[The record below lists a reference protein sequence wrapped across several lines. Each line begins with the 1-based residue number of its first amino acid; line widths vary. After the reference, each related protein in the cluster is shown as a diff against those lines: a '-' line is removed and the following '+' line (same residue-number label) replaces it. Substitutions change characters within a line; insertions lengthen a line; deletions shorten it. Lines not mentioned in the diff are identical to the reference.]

1 MNGHQRCLMG
11 LMPEKISEAL
21 DLKPFQGRQIFQWIH
36 RKGVFDFDAMTNLAK
51 PLRERLKS
59 ERVVQDMHIVNVQV
73 SDDAG
78 ATKVLFEL
86 RDGERV
92 ESVLL
97 RDGDRV
103 TLCLSSQ
110 AGCPLNCA
118 FCATGG
124 GGFRRN
130 LDAGEIAGQ
139 ALLLL
144 AAGEIPREIT
154 PNVVCMGMGE
164 PFLNYDEVV
173 AGIRLLMHPEGLGI
187 GARHITVSTVGVVEG
202 IARFAAEDWQVR
214 LSISLHAAN
223 DELRSQIVPHNR
235 RNGLAQLRDAVR
247 DYGAKTG
254 RQVTM
259 EWTLLDGVND
269 TPKDV
274 QELLAFLR
282 GLKTF
287 VNLIPWNPV
296 PELPFHSSS
305 RANCIAFQQGLE
317 QGGVKATL
325 RRENGGDIAAAC
337 GQLRAQHESETAS

>member
-1 MNGHQRCLMG
+1 MNGHGLRLMG
-11 LMPEKISEAL
+11 LMPEEISSAL
-21 DLKPFQGRQIFQWIH
+21 GLKPFQGRQIFQWIH
-36 RKGVFDFDAMTNLAK
+36 RKGVFDFESMTNLAK
-51 PLRERLKS
+51 PLRERLK
-59 ERVVQDMHIVNVQV
+59 EECTVQDMRIVRTQT
-73 SDDAG
+73 SEALG
-78 ATKVLFEL
+78 AMKVLFEL
-86 RDGERV
+86 HDGERI

-118 FCATGG
+118 FCATGL

-144 AAGEIPREIT
+144 SAGEVPREVS
-154 PNVVCMGMGE
+154 PNVVYMGMGE
-164 PFLNYDEVV
+164 PFLNYDAVV
-173 AGIRLLMHPEGLGI
+173 ASIHLLMHPEGLNI
-187 GARHITVSTVGVVEG
+187 GARRITVSTVGVVDG
-202 IARFAAEDWQVR
+202 IARFANEDWQVR

-223 DELRSQIVPHNR
+223 DELRSRLVPHNR
-235 RNGLAQLRDAVR
+235 ADGLAQLRNALR

-254 RQVTM
+254 RQVTF

-269 TPKDV
+269 SAGDV
-274 QELLAFLR
+274 RELLAFLK
-282 GLKTF
+282 GLKAF

-296 PELPFHSSS
+296 PELPF
-305 RANCIAFQQGLE
+305 RASPRAACIAFQQGIE
-317 QGGVKATL
+317 QAGVKTTL

-337 GQLRAQHESETAS
+337 GQLRALQE

>member
-1 MNGHQRCLMG
+1 MG
-11 LMPEKISEAL
+11 LMPEQITETL
-21 DLKPFQGRQIFQWIH
+21 GLKPFQGRQIFHWIH
-36 RKGVFDFDAMTNLAK
+36 RKGVVDFDAMTNLAK
-51 PLRERLKS
+51 PLRERLK
-59 ERVVQDMHIVNVQV
+59 EECVAQDMRIVNVQV
-73 SDDAG
+73 SEDGG
-78 ATKVLFEL
+78 AAKVLIEL

-118 FCATGG
+118 FCATGAD
-124 GGFRRN
+124 GFRRN

-144 AAGEIPREIT
+144 AAGEVPREVT
-154 PNVVCMGMGE
+154 PNIVCMGMGE
-164 PFLNYDEVV
+164 PFLNYDNLV
-173 AGIRLLMHPEGLGI
+173 AAIHLLMHPEGLEI
-187 GARHITVSTVGVVEG
+187 GARRITVSTVGVVEG

-223 DELRSQIVPHNR
+223 EELRSQLVPYNKKDS
-235 RNGLAQLRDAVR
+235 LARLRDSVR

-254 RQVTM
+254 RQITI

-274 QELLAFLR
+274 RELLAFLR
-282 GLKTF
+282 GLKAF

-296 PELPFHSSS
+296 PGMPFLSST
-305 RANCIAFQQGLE
+305 RANCMNFLQGLE

-337 GQLRAQHESETAS
+337 GQLRAQHEPPTPV

>member
-1 MNGHQRCLMG
+1 MNGHRRCLVG
-11 LMPEKISEAL
+11 LMPGQISETL
-21 DLKPFQGRQIFQWIH
+21 GLKPFQGRQIFQWIH
-36 RKGVFDFDAMTNLAK
+36 QKGVFDFNAMTNLAK
-51 PLRERLKS
+51 PLRERLNA
-59 ERVVQDMHIVNVQV
+59 ECVVQAMRIARTQV
-73 SDDAG
+73 SEGAG
-78 ATKVLFEL
+78 TTKILFEL
-86 RDGERV
+86 HDGERI
-92 ESVLL
+92 ESVLV

-110 AGCPLNCA
+110 AGCPLQCA
-118 FCATGG
+118 FCATGIAG
-124 GGFRRN
+124 LRRN

-144 AAGEIPREIT
+144 AAAGVPREVS
-154 PNVVCMGMGE
+154 PNVVYMGMGE

-173 AGIRLLMHPEGLGI
+173 ASIHLLMHTEGLGV
-187 GARHITVSTVGVVEG
+187 GARRITVSTVGVVEG

-223 DELRSQIVPHNR
+223 DELRSQLVPQNR

-254 RQVTM
+254 RQVTF

-269 TPKDV
+269 TPGDV
-274 QELLAFLR
+274 RELLAFVR
-282 GLKTF
+282 GLKVF

-296 PELPFHSSS
+296 AELPFRASS
-305 RANCIAFQQGLE
+305 RANCLAFQQGLE
-317 QGGVKATL
+317 QGGVKTTL

-337 GQLRAQHESETAS
+337 GQLRAMNEPTDAG

>member
-1 MNGHQRCLMG
+1 MNGHRRCLMG
-11 LMPEKISEAL
+11 LMPEQISEVLA
-21 DLKPFQGRQIFQWIH
+21 LKPFQGRQIFQWIH

-51 PLRERLKS
+51 PLRERLKT
-59 ERVVQDMHIVNVQV
+59 ECAVQDMHIVNLQL
-73 SDDAG
+73 SEDAG

-86 RDGERV
+86 HDGERV

-97 RDGDRV
+97 HDGDRV

-118 FCATGG
+118 FCATGV

-144 AAGEIPREIT
+144 AAGNISREIT
-154 PNVVCMGMGE
+154 PNVVYMGMGE
-164 PFLNYDEVV
+164 PLLNYDDMV
-173 AGIRLLMHPEGLGI
+173 ASIHLLMHPEGLGI
-187 GARHITVSTVGVVEG
+187 GARRITVSTVGVIEG
-202 IARFAAEDWQVR
+202 MARFAAEDWQVR

-223 DELRSQIVPHNR
+223 DELRSQLVPHNR
-235 RNGLAQLRDAVR
+235 STGLARLRDAVR

-254 RQVTM
+254 RQVTI
-259 EWTLLDGVND
+259 EWTLLDGIND

-274 QELLAFLR
+274 QELLAFLK
-282 GLKTF
+282 GLKAF

-296 PELPFHSSS
+296 PDLPFRASL

-337 GQLRAQHESETAS
+337 GQLRALHEPTTPT

>member
-1 MNGHQRCLMG
+1 MSGHRRCLMG
-11 LMPEKISEAL
+11 LMPEEISEAL
-21 DLKPFQGRQIFQWIH
+21 GLKPFQGLQIFQWIH
-36 RKGVFDFDAMTNLAK
+36 QKGVVDFDAMTNLAK
-51 PLRERLKS
+51 PLRERLKAECMAHS
-59 ERVVQDMHIVNVQV
+59 MRIVRTQV
-73 SDDAG
+73 SEGAG
-78 ATKVLFEL
+78 TAKVLFEL
-86 RDGERV
+86 QDGERI
-92 ESVLL
+92 ESVLV

-118 FCATGG
+118 FCATGIG
-124 GGFRRN
+124 GLRRN

-144 AAGEIPREIT
+144 AAAGVPREVS
-154 PNVVCMGMGE
+154 PNVVYMGMGE

-173 AGIRLLMHPEGLGI
+173 ASINLLMHPEGLGV
-187 GARHITVSTVGVVEG
+187 GARRITVSTVGVVEG

-223 DELRSQIVPHNR
+223 DELRSRLVPQNR

-254 RQVTM
+254 RQVTF

-269 TPKDV
+269 TPGDV
-274 QELLAFLR
+274 RELLAFLK
-282 GLKTF
+282 GLKAF

-296 PELPFHSSS
+296 PELPFRAST
-305 RANCIAFQQGLE
+305 RANCLAFQQGLE
-317 QGGVKATL
+317 HGGVKTTL
-325 RRENGGDIAAAC
+325 RRENGGDIEAAC
-337 GQLRAQHESETAS
+337 GQLRALHDLKNPD